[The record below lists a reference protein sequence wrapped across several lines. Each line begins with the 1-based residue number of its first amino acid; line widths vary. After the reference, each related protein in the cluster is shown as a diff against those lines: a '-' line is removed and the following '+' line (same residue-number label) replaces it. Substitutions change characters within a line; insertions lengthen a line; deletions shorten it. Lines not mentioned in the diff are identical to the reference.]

1 MLPMPRTVSI
11 GRKTPGRDAVLDDSL
26 DGRVH
31 ADPFLAPGGEL
42 GIAHDLLGVH
52 ALQIVGGSDEV
63 LDAVPH
69 VPVEPDAGRAGA
81 GGEGLG
87 RGHGLVE
94 IGPEDRL
101 NDGALGGGRII
112 DEQDDLITIMPRDST
127 W

>member
-1 MLPMPRTVSI
+1 MAGQFLATRRMLPMPRTVSI
-11 GRKTPGRDAVLDDSL
+11 GRKTPDATPSFDDSL

-42 GIAHDLLGVH
+42 GIARDLLGVH
-52 ALQIVGGSDEV
+52 TLQIVGGSDEV
-63 LDAVPH
+63 LDVVPH

-94 IGPEDRL
+94 IGPEDLLHDR
-101 NDGALGGGRII
+101 ALGGEVM
-112 DEQDDLITIMPRDST
+112 EQ
-127 W
+127 